1 MRLIVLVGPKHS
13 GKTSA
18 GKELAAL
25 LSGGFV
31 DLDEYITQRSGKSPR
46 ALYIEGPEVFRK
58 AEAEALAALFESSL
72 LEAPLLEAKTAQ
84 SSRSLIIASGGGLI
98 DNSDALPL
106 LKNNTAA
113 ISVFL
118 DIPAQAA
125 WERIKKA
132 GELPPFLKTE
142 NPEETHRSL
151 HERRAAAYRQCASLV
166 IEADGKSPQEI
177 AQEIMDKL
185 N

>member
-1 MRLIVLVGPKHS
+1 MRYIVLLGPKHS

-31 DLDEYITQRSGKSPR
+31 DLDDYITQRTGKSPR
-46 ALYIEGPEVFRK
+46 ALYIEGPDVFK
-58 AEAEALAALFESSL
+58 QAEAGALAAIFEP
-72 LEAPLLEAKTAQ
+72 PLLEAEKAE
-84 SSRSLIIASGGGLI
+84 SSSPLVIASGGGLI
-98 DNSDALPL
+98 DNPDALPL

-118 DIPAQAA
+118 DVSVKIA
-125 WERIKKA
+125 WERIRKA

-151 HERRAAAYRQCASLV
+151 HERRAAAYRQLASLV
-166 IEADGKSPQEI
+166 IKADDKNPQEI
-177 AQEIMDKL
+177 AREIFNQL
-185 N
+185 H

>member
-1 MRLIVLVGPKHS
+1 MRFIVLLGPKHS

-31 DLDEYITQRSGKSPR
+31 DLDDYITQRTGKSPR
-46 ALYIEGPEVFRK
+46 ALYIEGPDVFKK
-58 AEAEALAALFESSL
+58 AEAGALAAIFEPEMPTSAS
-72 LEAPLLEAKTAQ
+72 PLV
-84 SSRSLIIASGGGLI
+84 IASGGGLI
-98 DNSDALPL
+98 DNPDALPL
-106 LKNNTAA
+106 LKDNAA
-113 ISVFL
+113 AVSVFL
-118 DIPAQAA
+118 DVSVKTA

-151 HERRAAAYRQCASLV
+151 HERRAAAYRQFASLV
-166 IEADGKSPQEI
+166 IKADDKSSREI
-177 AQEIMDKL
+177 AQEIFDRMRGEHTL
-185 N
+185 SL